1 MSVDDV
7 GNRDR
12 RKSMI
17 AENGFR
23 QTTGWFRRSVAP
35 TLSSEISSQLGGN
48 FATRVVTD
56 QRPGSAFAGMGIA
69 MLLDR
74 SDSTVVPGG
83 LFGGEVCRVQ
93 LVPVNVGA
101 LQFSLYFLDVLYA
114 GDHGVAGMAGQAL
127 QQLGIAAGSSGV
139 ALVGGV

>member
-1 MSVDDV
+1 MVAAV
-7 GNRDR
+7 VNEVAHCLRCRPRMPLHIIGTAVPFFHMGQR
-12 RKSMI
+12 R
-17 AENGFR
+17 ATPRGH
-23 QTTGWFRRSVAP
+23 
-35 TLSSEISSQLGGN
+35 
-48 FATRVVTD
+48 FATRVVAD
-56 QRPGSAFAGMGIA
+56 QRPGDAFAGVGIA

-74 SDSTVVPGG
+74 SVSTVVPGG

-93 LVPVNVGA
+93 LAPVNVGA

-127 QQLGIAAGSSGV
+127 QQLGVAAGSSGV